1 MYVNCY
7 IYIQY
12 THDKS
17 PWNPREFGWKSP
29 NFRPP
34 NVMHLHGAQHGEVA
48 AAPFPGFPGWKN
60 FGALERSKYRN
71 SNIVMDI
78 VNIGYLEYVIYL
90 LCVYWFDI

>member
-1 MYVNCY
+1 MISPHEILVNLDENPQISGPPTSC
-7 IYIQY
+7 
-12 THDKS
+12 TSTERSTVKS
-17 PWNPREFGWKSP
+17 
-29 NFRPP
+29 
-34 NVMHLHGAQHGEVA
+34 

-60 FGALERSKYRN
+60 LGALERSKYRN